1 MSNTELSNRSMEEKL
16 AAFEELLTI
25 MSRLRKECPWDS
37 TQTFESIRS
46 LTIEETYELADA
58 ILKKDMNEVKKEL
71 GDLLLHL
78 VFYAEMGSET
88 DDFDI
93 KDICDTL
100 NKKLIYRHPHIFSD
114 INVSNSK
121 DVEQNWETLKLKE
134 KGGNKTVLDGVPNS
148 LPSLIK
154 AYRIQDKARN
164 VGFDWEEKEQVWDKV
179 QEEFNELQVEIKDMD
194 TEKMEGEFGDLL
206 FSIINA
212 ARLYNIDPENALEK
226 TNQKFIRRFN
236 YLEEQTLKKGRD
248 LKQMSLDEM
257 EEIWKEGKIK
267 GL

>member
-1 MSNTELSNRSMEEKL
+1 MSNVKLSNRSMDEKL
-16 AAFEELLTI
+16 AAFEELLNI

-58 ILKKDMNEVKKEL
+58 ILKKDMNEVKREL

-100 NKKLIYRHPHIFSD
+100 NKKLVYRHPHIFSD
-114 INVSNSK
+114 INVANSK
-121 DVEQNWETLKLKE
+121 DVEQNWEALKLKE
-134 KGGNKTVLDGVPNS
+134 KGGNKSVLDGVPSS

-179 QEEFNELQVEIKDMD
+179 LEEFNELQVEIKDMD

-257 EEIWKEGKIK
+257 DEIWKEGKLK